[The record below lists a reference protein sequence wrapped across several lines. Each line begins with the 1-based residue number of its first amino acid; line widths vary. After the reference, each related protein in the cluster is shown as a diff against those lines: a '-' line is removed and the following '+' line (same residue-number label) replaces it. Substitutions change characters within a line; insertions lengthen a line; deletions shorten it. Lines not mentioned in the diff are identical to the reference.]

1 MRGSDMM
8 AKNVYTTKEVADNLG
23 IVTSTLR
30 KWCLM
35 VENERIGDYKFERN
49 LKDQRV
55 FYDYDM
61 LALRQ
66 VKKLTT
72 EDGILLEDAVK
83 SVADKLRA
91 QKEIRASVIEEE
103 EEVIAPSPDI
113 QAKIDKLLEYIER
126 QDERFDQQERFNREL
141 LSKLD
146 DQQKYIQESL
156 KARDEQLMIAI
167 RETQE
172 TKRLIAAAEE
182 AKPEPKKGFFARLF
196 GK

>member
-8 AKNVYTTKEVADNLG
+8 ARNVYQTKEVADNLG

-35 VENERIGDYKFERN
+35 IENENIGNYKFERN

-55 FYDYDM
+55 FYDYDL

-66 VKKLTT
+66 IKKLTT

-91 QKEIRASVIEEE
+91 QKEVRDDTKEEA
-103 EEVIAPSPDI
+103 EVSAPLPDM
-113 QAKIDKLLEYIER
+113 QAKFDKLLEYIER

-146 DQQKYIQESL
+146 EQQHYISESL
-156 KARDEQLMIAI
+156 KKRDEQLLFAI

-172 TKRLIAAAEE
+172 TKRLIASAEE
-182 AKPEPKKGFFARLF
+182 AKPEPKKSFFARLF
-196 GK
+196 QK